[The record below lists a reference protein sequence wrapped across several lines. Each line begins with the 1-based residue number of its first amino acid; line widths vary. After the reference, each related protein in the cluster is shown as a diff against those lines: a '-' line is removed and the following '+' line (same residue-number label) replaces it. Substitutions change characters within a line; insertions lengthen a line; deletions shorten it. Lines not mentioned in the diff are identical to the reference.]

1 MNARLPIAA
10 AAPSPVKQI
19 LKQLVGIA
27 LAALFLWLAFRT
39 TNFKELWQ
47 HMQNINM
54 AWIAVVAALA
64 VVSHLVRAWRWTIM
78 LRPLAQKPIGL
89 WNAFC
94 AVVIGY
100 AVNIAVPRGGEVAR
114 VVSIC
119 KTESLPWV
127 GVLPTML
134 IDRLLDVAM
143 LAFLLGTTLVMLPVD
158 IRDSMKWLVPTGA
171 ALCVATV
178 VGLLVLPMTGK
189 IMKWLLAVP
198 AIRSR
203 MPDKV
208 FQKVSE
214 LSEQFDLGTGSLR
227 NPAGLSLIAFLS
239 VAVWGLYFLT
249 FYAALAAFDLQSQL
263 DLSRVL
269 IVFTI
274 GSVSM
279 LIPTPGGFG
288 SYHYAVSESLQ
299 KIGHINAAQATA
311 FATVIHAVTFVLV
324 VCVVAAVCFLV
335 QQGANRSNAPKVD

>member
-1 MNARLPIAA
+1 MNTQLPIAA
-10 AAPSPVKQI
+10 ETPSAAKQA
-19 LKQLVGIA
+19 LKQLVGIG
-27 LAALFLWLAFRT
+27 LAAFFLWLAFRN
-39 TNFKELWQ
+39 TNFAELGQ

-54 AWIAVVAALA
+54 GWMALVVVLC
-64 VVSHLVRAWRWTIM
+64 VLSHLVRAWRWTIM
-78 LRPLAQKPIGL
+78 LRPLAERPIGL

-119 KTESLPWV
+119 KTENLPWV

-143 LAFLLGTTLVMLPVD
+143 LVFLLGTTLVMLPVD
-158 IRDSMKWLVPTGA
+158 IRESMKWLVPTGA
-171 ALCVATV
+171 ALCVATI

-189 IMKWLLAVP
+189 IIKRLLAV
-198 AIRSR
+198 
-203 MPDKV
+203 KV
-208 FQKVSE
+208 VRGRLSDNVFEKASG

-227 NPAGLSLIAFLS
+227 NPAGLSVIALLS
-239 VAVWGLYFLT
+239 VGVWGIYFLT
-249 FYAALAAFDLQSQL
+249 FYVCLLAFNLSSQIDLAH
-263 DLSRVL
+263 VL
-269 IVFTI
+269 IIFTI

-299 KIGHINAAQATA
+299 KIGHIIPAQATA
-311 FATVIHAVTFVLV
+311 FAMVVHAVTFVLV
-324 VCVVAAVCFLV
+324 VGVVAAVCFLV
-335 QQGANRSNAPKVD
+335 QQAANRPKAPKVG